1 MGVLSTVR
9 LDIIIEFFLILVLFS
24 DKITKSKTRLS
35 VGIGI
40 FFISNILL
48 FVLPIQD
55 LIFGDILIVM
65 VITFFVLEEKWYEK
79 IVSFLLAYIFE
90 YLLYQAFA
98 LILDF
103 VLGLPVF
110 VGMNSIKE
118 KNTIKVF
125 LILGIIIFLI
135 VKMKIHYNFS
145 LSFTNKIFLCVY
157 TGILCI
163 VLTLFH
169 LNQNLINDDFL
180 NLFAMLCIVSIGIII
195 AYMLSSSARNLNL
208 RELYSQKQ
216 YVDFLKGYYNEVKKN
231 NIEIRKLKH
240 DMKNHIN
247 ILGNL
252 IDSGYIDK
260 ATNYM
265 HEINDYV
272 SKQTTAIVDTG
283 NVLVNAILLQKKYE
297 FPNINLIFKGF
308 VNNDIPIKNYDLC
321 TILNNL
327 LDNAFEYSS
336 KNGLQTVK
344 LFIYQENSVLL
355 INVVNELIMPVDT
368 STFNKTTKT
377 DYEDHGYGLTI
388 VKEIVNHYQGI
399 FEYLQDKSQLIAK
412 VQLLL

>member
-1 MGVLSTVR
+1 
-9 LDIIIEFFLILVLFS
+9 
-24 DKITKSKTRLS
+24 
-35 VGIGI
+35 
-40 FFISNILL
+40 
-48 FVLPIQD
+48 
-55 LIFGDILIVM
+55 
-65 VITFFVLEEKWYEK
+65 
-79 IVSFLLAYIFE
+79 
-90 YLLYQAFA
+90 
-98 LILDF
+98 
-103 VLGLPVF
+103 
-110 VGMNSIKE
+110 
-118 KNTIKVF
+118 
-125 LILGIIIFLI
+125 
-135 VKMKIHYNFS
+135 MKIHYNFS

-327 LDNAFEYSS
+327 LDNAFEYSL

>member
-1 MGVLSTVR
+1 MGVLSTIH

-24 DKITKSKTRLS
+24 DKITKSKTRLR

-79 IVSFLLAYIFE
+79 IVSFLLAYILAS
-90 YLLYQAFA
+90 LLYQAFA

-388 VKEIVNHYQGI
+388 VKEIVNHYQGV
-399 FEYLQDKSQLIAK
+399 FEYLQDKSQLVAK

>member
-1 MGVLSTVR
+1 MGVLSTIR
-9 LDIIIEFFLILVLFS
+9 LDIIIEFFLTLVLFS

-65 VITFFVLEEKWYEK
+65 VITFLVLEEKWYEK
-79 IVSFLLAYIFE
+79 IVSFLLAYILE
-90 YLLYQAFA
+90 SLLYQAFA

-388 VKEIVNHYQGI
+388 VKEIVNHYQGV
-399 FEYLQDKSQLIAK
+399 FEYLQDKSQLVAK

>member
-24 DKITKSKTRLS
+24 DKITKSKTRLR

-65 VITFFVLEEKWYEK
+65 VITFLVLEEKWYEK
-79 IVSFLLAYIFE
+79 IVSFLLAYILAS
-90 YLLYQAFA
+90 LLYQAFA

-118 KNTIKVF
+118 KNMIKVF
-125 LILGIIIFLI
+125 LILGIIFFLI

-297 FPNINLIFKGF
+297 FPNINLIFIGF

-327 LDNAFEYSS
+327 LDNAFEYSL

-377 DYEDHGYGLTI
+377 DYENHGYGLTI